1 MGNLKKALVVCT
13 QNACRSQMAEGFLKN
28 KAKGRLEVFSAGVEP
43 SEVNP
48 KAIEVMQE
56 IGIDIS
62 DQRSKGMQEV
72 LGRHNFAYV
81 IFVCEKAEQTCP
93 RIYPTIGGELI
104 SWPFDDPASFKGSEE
119 EVLNKFRAVRDKI
132 GDRIDQW
139 LKEID

>member
-28 KAKGRLEVFSAGVEP
+28 KAKGRLQVFSAGVEP
-43 SEVNP
+43 TEVNP
-48 KAIEVMQE
+48 KAIEVMKE

-62 DQRSKGMQEV
+62 DQRSKAMQEV

-104 SWPFDDPASFKGSEE
+104 SWPFDDPASFTGSEE
-119 EVLNKFRAVRDKI
+119 EVMNKFREVRDKI
-132 GDRIDQW
+132 GEKIDQW